1 MSHEYEILIV
11 DDVSENIKVAISILK
26 QDGYN
31 FSFAL
36 NGKEA
41 LEVLK
46 TKRFDLVLLDIMMPI
61 IDGFKVCKIIK
72 NTPQIKDTPVIF
84 VTAKIDMDSI
94 EEGFKLGAVD
104 YVTKPFHPTEL
115 KARVK
120 NHLELYRAKRQ
131 LKFNNI
137 NLHSKMKKDE
147 AKYFTELELAQK
159 EIISILSEI
168 MEHGSSE
175 TAKHINRVADISKL
189 LATLIGTLSK
199 EEINIVSLASPM
211 HDIGKILIDTKL
223 LHKPGKLDEEEYSQ
237 MKKHSQ
243 FAYNF
248 LKKSDK
254 ELIKA
259 AAIIAH
265 QHHENYDGSG
275 YPQGLVG
282 NNIHIYG
289 RIVAIADVLDAL
301 THKRSYKEAWSFD
314 AALKFI
320 VDESGIKFDPSLVEV
335 FVKHSDS
342 FKKILENS

>member
-1 MSHEYEILIV
+1 MSSEYEILIV
-11 DDVSENIKVAISILK
+11 DDVSENIKVAINILK

-61 IDGFKVCKIIK
+61 VDGFKVCKIIK

-84 VTAKIDMDSI
+84 VTAKVDMDSI
-94 EEGFKLGAVD
+94 EEGFNLGAVD

-131 LKFNNI
+131 LKYNNI

-159 EIISILSEI
+159 EIINILSEI
-168 MEHGSSE
+168 MEYGSNE
-175 TAKHINRVADISKL
+175 TAQHINRVSDISTL
-189 LATLIGTLSK
+189 LATSVGTLSK

-211 HDIGKILIDTKL
+211 HDIGKILIDSKL
-223 LHKPGKLDEEEYSQ
+223 LHKPGKLSEEEYSH
-237 MKKHSQ
+237 MKEHSQ
-243 FAYNF
+243 LAYHF

-275 YPQGLVG
+275 YPQGLIG
-282 NNIHIYG
+282 NDIHIYG

-301 THKRSYKEAWSFD
+301 THERSYKEAWSFD
-314 AALKFI
+314 EALKFI
-320 VDESGIKFDPSLVEV
+320 VDESGIKFDPSLVEI
-335 FVKHSDS
+335 FVEHSDS
-342 FKKILENS
+342 FKKIIENS

>member
-1 MSHEYEILIV
+1 MSSEYEILIV
-11 DDVSENIKVAISILK
+11 DDVSENIKVAINILK

-41 LEVLK
+41 LEVLR

-61 IDGFKVCKIIK
+61 VDGFKVCKIIK

-94 EEGFKLGAVD
+94 EEGFNLGAVD

-168 MEHGSSE
+168 MEYGSNE
-175 TAKHINRVADISKL
+175 TAQHITRVSDISKL
-189 LATLIGTLSK
+189 LASLVGTLSK
-199 EEINIVSLASPM
+199 EEINTVSLASPM
-211 HDIGKILIDTKL
+211 HDIGKILIDKKL

-237 MKKHSQ
+237 MKEHSQ
-243 FAYNF
+243 YAYDF

-282 NNIHIYG
+282 NDIHIYG

-342 FKKILENS
+342 FKKIIESS

>member
-11 DDVSENIKVAISILK
+11 DDVSENIKVAINILK

-46 TKRFDLVLLDIMMPI
+46 TKKFDLVLLDIMMPI
-61 IDGFKVCKIIK
+61 LDGFKVCKIIK

-84 VTAKIDMDSI
+84 VTAKVDMDSI

-175 TAKHINRVADISKL
+175 TAQHINRVSDISKL
-189 LATLIGTLSK
+189 LATLVGTLSK

-211 HDIGKILIDTKL
+211 HDIGKILIDEKL

-282 NNIHIYG
+282 NDIHIYG

-301 THKRSYKEAWSFD
+301 THERSYKEAWSFD
-314 AALKFI
+314 EALKFI

>member
-1 MSHEYEILIV
+1 MSSEYEILIV
-11 DDVSENIKVAISILK
+11 DDVSENIKVAINILK

-115 KARVK
+115 KSRVK

-175 TAKHINRVADISKL
+175 TAQHINRVSDISKL
-189 LATLIGTLSK
+189 LATLVGTLSK

-211 HDIGKILIDTKL
+211 HDIGKILIDAKL

-243 FAYNF
+243 FAYDF
-248 LKKSDK
+248 FKKSDK

-282 NNIHIYG
+282 NNIHVYG

-314 AALKFI
+314 EALKFI

-342 FKKILENS
+342 FKKIVESS